1 MKVIKTASA
10 MQAWALKQRRQGLR
24 IGFVPTMGSLHAGHL
39 SLVKIAGHESDVTV
53 LSIFVNPTQFGSRED
68 FSKYPRDEDRD
79 LELCQTAGVDVV
91 FMPPPEE
98 IYAADASV
106 QVVEGMLSRGLCG
119 ASRPGH
125 FNGVCTVVAKLFN
138 LVLPDLAV
146 FGQKDYQQVAVI
158 RRLVRDL
165 NVPVR
170 VVMAPILRDADGLAL
185 SSRNV
190 YLSVDERRRG
200 LGLSQ
205 ALRLAQEAL
214 SAGEHDVAAV
224 RDRMRVRME
233 AEYGLRVDYAEI
245 VDGDTLQPVD
255 TLRAGCVALVAAYA
269 GKTRLIDNAI
279 LTP

>member
-1 MKVIKTASA
+1 
-10 MQAWALKQRRQGLR
+10 
-24 IGFVPTMGSLHAGHL
+24 
-39 SLVKIAGHESDVTV
+39 
-53 LSIFVNPTQFGSRED
+53 
-68 FSKYPRDEDRD
+68 
-79 LELCQTAGVDVV
+79 VDVV

-98 IYAADASV
+98 MYAADASV

-170 VVMAPILRDADGLAL
+170 IVVAPILRDADGLAL

-190 YLSVDERRRG
+190 HLSIDERRRG

-233 AEYGLRVDYAEI
+233 AEYGLRVEYAEI

>member
-10 MQAWALKQRRQGLR
+10 MQTWALKQRRQGLR

-68 FSKYPRDEDRD
+68 FSKYPRDEERD

-98 IYAADASV
+98 MYAADASV

-170 VVMAPILRDADGLAL
+170 IVVAPILRDADGLAL

-190 YLSVDERRRG
+190 HLSIDERRRG

-233 AEYGLRVDYAEI
+233 AEYGLRVEYAEI